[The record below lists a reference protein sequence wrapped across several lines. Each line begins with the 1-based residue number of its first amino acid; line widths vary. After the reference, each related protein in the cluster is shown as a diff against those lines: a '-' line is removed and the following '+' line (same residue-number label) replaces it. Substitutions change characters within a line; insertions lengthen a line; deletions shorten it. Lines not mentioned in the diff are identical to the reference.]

1 MKKYKLIKKYPGFS
15 ELGTIIE
22 CQDGTSYYSK
32 NPEYWEE
39 VLAPDY
45 EILVRKLVNENSL
58 IHSVKRLSDGE
69 VFTIGDTFKPYGYSS
84 DKILTKIILIDDN
97 SSFKQGIWF
106 RYKGGS
112 QHFTKSIKVINKK
125 DYEVYQV
132 LYATEVR
139 TLYDGLYRLFTD
151 GVGFDLDYILN
162 NAGYIHSVK
171 RLSDGE
177 IFSRNDMVNIG
188 KDHQIMIRTISRI
201 KIDTN
206 GELIILH
213 ENGTLTNNKLSGIF
227 NRIKRVP
234 FYDII
239 SYVHKGRPNCITTK
253 KRGGQR
259 HDEFWNIH
267 SIKRLSDDEVFTI
280 GDQVQFS
287 QYYKGKILGIKTSEK
302 NAGRLCFSTNNPHI
316 IGGWFNV
323 NDIKKIKPVLYRTE
337 DGVDIHLG
345 DETWGLHKNSFY
357 LSPKPTKNNNPNWV
371 QVGEPAHWVFSTE
384 EAAKE
389 YQLRYAPCLSLDDIR
404 RAIYLSATSLER
416 LLATA
421 KSKL

>member
-69 VFTIGDTFKPYGYSS
+69 VFTIGDMVS
-84 DKILTKIILIDDN
+84 
-97 SSFKQGIWF
+97 
-106 RYKGGS
+106 R
-112 QHFTKSIKVINKK
+112 
-125 DYEVYQV
+125 E
-132 LYATEVR
+132 
-139 TLYDGLYRLFTD
+139 DGLF
-151 GVGFDLDYILN
+151 
-162 NAGYIHSVK
+162 K
-171 RLSDGE
+171 
-177 IFSRNDMVNIG
+177 
-188 KDHQIMIRTISRI
+188 
-201 KIDTN
+201 
-206 GELIILH
+206 
-213 ENGTLTNNKLSGIF
+213 GTLISINDKLEAKTSSEDCIGMNWLIKLSPI
-227 NRIKRVP
+227 
-234 FYDII
+234 
-239 SYVHKGRPNCITTK
+239 
-253 KRGGQR
+253 
-259 HDEFWNIH
+259 
-267 SIKRLSDDEVFTI
+267 
-280 GDQVQFS
+280 
-287 QYYKGKILGIKTSEK
+287 
-302 NAGRLCFSTNNPHI
+302 
-316 IGGWFNV
+316 
-323 NDIKKIKPVLYRTE
+323 LYRTH